1 MPFDLAIQSFYVP
14 MRMPPNTLW
23 DKLLHAI
30 PKEQTALVGS
40 YGLTSLLNL
49 EATPRLYESQHLVIN
64 FGKRS

>member
-1 MPFDLAIQSFYVP
+1 MLYDLVIQRCCVP
-14 MRMPPNTLW
+14 MRTPPNMPW

-30 PKEQTALVGS
+30 PKEQTAQVGS

-49 EATPRLYESQHLVIN
+49 EATPRLYGIQHLVIN